1 MGDGVPNQ
9 HSVPHPYAQKKPP
22 AASIK
27 RKEHMTAK
35 RKPGVPK
42 RMTHGEITALA
53 ESMSQLCDDRVFTA
67 LAYLLAHAI
76 IEADP
81 DYDGRRETLEGH
93 INYVDSLLDKT
104 EED

>member
-1 MGDGVPNQ
+1 
-9 HSVPHPYAQKKPP
+9 
-22 AASIK
+22 
-27 RKEHMTAK
+27 MTAK

-42 RMTHGEITALA
+42 RMTHEEIATLA
-53 ESMSQLCDDRVFTA
+53 ESMSRLCDDRHIEDIFTV

-81 DYDGRRETLEGH
+81 EYDGRREILEGH

-104 EED
+104 EEDGEKD